1 MSAAEGAHGV
11 GGADGGDPAG
21 SAPLY
26 RVAAIT
32 ASNRAAAGVYP
43 DRSGEVLREELARIE
58 GVAVAGSW
66 VVADGP
72 PVREA
77 LLRAA
82 EQGCDAAVTT
92 GGTGLNPADA
102 TPEATR
108 PLLAYEIPGI
118 AEALR
123 EAGRAKGVA
132 SAVLS
137 RGLAGIAEH
146 AGRRMLVVN
155 LPGSSGGVRDGMAV
169 LGPILAHAIEQMRGG
184 DHPGSGT

>member
-1 MSAAEGAHGV
+1 M
-11 GGADGGDPAG
+11 
-21 SAPLY
+21 APRY
-26 RVAAIT
+26 RVAVIT

-43 DRSGEVLREELARIE
+43 DRSGAVLREELVRLDGVVVE
-58 GVAVAGSW
+58 GPW
-66 VVADGP
+66 VVPDGP
-72 PVREA
+72 PVGDA

-82 EQGCDAAVTT
+82 GKGCDAALTT
-92 GGTGLNPADA
+92 GGTGLSPTDA

-137 RGLAGIAEH
+137 RGLAGVVERD
-146 AGRRMLVVN
+146 GRRMLVVN

-169 LGPILAHAIEQMRGG
+169 LGPILAHALDQLRGG
-184 DHPGSGT
+184 DHPVPGT